1 VTVATALAAVALF
14 LVGMWVFGV
23 AAAATGAIG
32 IAHAAVATMRDPA
45 LDDRARETAI
55 QRASIRL
62 ASGFGSIAIRGILAL
77 ALSLLP
83 VWLADAGG
91 LAAAPAVFAF
101 LSRPDVIVTTS
112 AAIGVGYLAWR
123 RAWRSS

>member
-1 VTVATALAAVALF
+1 MTVATALAAVALF

-23 AAAATGAIG
+23 AAAATGAIA

-83 VWLADAGG
+83 IWLADAGG
-91 LAAAPAVFAF
+91 LATAPAVFAF
-101 LSRPDVIVTTS
+101 LSRPDVIVATS